1 MALMI
6 LDDYVYRIM
15 VENAFDIATI
25 LEADGLIRY
34 ESPAVHAVLGYT
46 PEELEGHHA
55 FEFIHPDDHQRVQ
68 SHLTQVVLGIT
79 AGTGIVFRFRHKEGW
94 WKQLEATGTNML
106 NDPLVRGIIVNSRD
120 ISPRVSE
127 SLHKSSV
134 ASAKSTGAAAGSS

>member
-1 MALMI
+1 MI
-6 LDDYVYRIM
+6 LDDSVYRIM

-25 LEADGLIRY
+25 LEADGVIRY
-34 ESPAVHAVLGYT
+34 ESPAVRNVLGYA
-46 PEELEGHHA
+46 PEELEGHNA

-79 AGTGIVFRFRHKEGW
+79 AGSGIVFRFRHKEGW

-106 NDPLVRGIIVNSRD
+106 NDPRVRGILVNSRD
-120 ISPRVSE
+120 ISPRTNE

-134 ASAKSTGAAAGSS
+134 AVKSASAAAGSSS